1 MVSKVLHLSLPERQQ
16 TLSKRSDLIARETY
30 LPNNTDLN
38 EWLRGASARPFDLQ
52 LGALHVEL
60 SAALEG
66 FVEADVL
73 GADEVLAGRDV
84 LRDGELQAVLLPA
97 APVAVGARV
106 AAAEAGLVDLEPVAR
121 AVVRVNRAGCL
132 RHVDEAGAGVLD
144 YCALLLAGNF
154 ILFGFFLSFFC
165 IGTRHN
171 GIFMSRTY

>member
-1 MVSKVLHLSLPERQQ
+1 M
-16 TLSKRSDLIARETY
+16 
-30 LPNNTDLN
+30 
-38 EWLRGASARPFDLQ
+38 
-52 LGALHVEL
+52 
-60 SAALEG
+60 
-66 FVEADVL
+66 EADVL

-154 ILFGFFLSFFC
+154 ILFGFFLSFFLHRDE
-165 IGTRHN
+165 TQRHLYVKN
-171 GIFMSRTY
+171 LLNSLYASLKPILLPALTV

>member
-1 MVSKVLHLSLPERQQ
+1 M
-16 TLSKRSDLIARETY
+16 
-30 LPNNTDLN
+30 
-38 EWLRGASARPFDLQ
+38 
-52 LGALHVEL
+52 
-60 SAALEG
+60 
-66 FVEADVL
+66 L

-132 RHVDEAGAGVLD
+132 RHVDEAGTGVLD

-154 ILFGFFLSFFC
+154 ISFGFFFLFMHRDE
-165 IGTRHN
+165 IQRHLYVKN
-171 GIFMSRTY
+171 LLNSLYASLKPILLPALTV